1 MRPGPERP
9 HDGPARV
16 RPATRADESAGARR
30 VAVLLVALGSDVGA
44 PLLRGLSEV
53 QIEAV
58 TRQIV
63 RLGDVSDRETAGV
76 LRACFEA
83 VTAGPAVAPAGESR
97 GAGYA
102 RDLLGR
108 ILGDRKADQV
118 VARAADGRGDDF
130 SFVRRL
136 DPSAVV
142 AYLAG
147 EHPQTVAI
155 ALAHTAPETAG
166 QLLAMLSPELQAEV
180 AERLVRM
187 GRTDPEVVAQ
197 VAGAMRARL
206 APAGRSD
213 LRSAGG
219 VGYLV
224 EVLASCDSKTE
235 RAVLEALQERD
246 PDLAHDVRERM
257 FTFDDVAALDD
268 RSLHRLLRDVD
279 LADLAIA
286 MRGATPRMQ
295 HAFTRNMSRRTA
307 DLLRLEAE
315 RIGPVRVRAIEEAQH
330 KILSTAR
337 RLMEADE
344 IVVARGRQDV
354 YV

>member
-1 MRPGPERP
+1 VTQAG
-9 HDGPARV
+9 DVG
-16 RPATRADESAGARR
+16 GARR
-30 VAVLLVALGSDVGA
+30 VAVLLVALGSDVAA
-44 PLLRGLSEV
+44 PLLRGLSEA

-58 TRQIV
+58 TREIV
-63 RLGDVSDRETAGV
+63 RMGEVPERETARV
-76 LRACFEA
+76 LRSCFEA
-83 VTAGPAVAPAGESR
+83 VTATPDDGERGAGETR

-108 ILGDRKADQV
+108 ILGERKADRV
-118 VARAADGRGDDF
+118 VARAAEERGDDF
-130 SFVRRL
+130 SFVRKL

-155 ALAHTAPETAG
+155 ALAHIAPETAG
-166 QLLAMLSPELQAEV
+166 QLLSMLPLDLPAEV

-187 GRTDPEVVAQ
+187 GGTDPDVVAQ

-206 APAGRSD
+206 APVARAG
-213 LRSAGG
+213 LRSSGG
-219 VGYLV
+219 MEYLV
-224 EVLASCDSKTE
+224 EVLASCDSQTE
-235 RAVLEALQERD
+235 RSVLEAIQDRD
-246 PDLAHDVRERM
+246 PELARDIRERM
-257 FTFDDVAALDD
+257 FTFEDVTALDD
-268 RSLHRLLRDVD
+268 RSIQRLLRDVE
-279 LADLAIA
+279 LSDLAIA
-286 MRGATPRMQ
+286 MRGITPRMQ

-307 DLLRLEAE
+307 ELLRLEVE

-330 KILSTAR
+330 KILATAR
-337 RLMEADE
+337 GLMEADE